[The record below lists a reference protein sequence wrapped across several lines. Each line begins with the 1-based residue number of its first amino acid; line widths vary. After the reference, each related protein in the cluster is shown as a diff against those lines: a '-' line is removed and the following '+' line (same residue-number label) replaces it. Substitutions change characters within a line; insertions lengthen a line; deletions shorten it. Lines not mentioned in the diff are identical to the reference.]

1 MNEILKKKIEEYDNE
16 YIGRIYRNKCEYELT
31 NTMCKNAINEEL
43 GTSYAESTLRGIAKI
58 YNETYELILERVL
71 NKDNNECLKGLEIK
85 KKSLEV
91 ESNKQI
97 KEQEKEL
104 DKIKKEKE
112 KYEKELDKLDAKEE
126 KRLRVIENGEYYTI
140 SSNKR
145 EIKVSKEK
153 VKEIKKIYCDEN
165 GIGVSQLCRKLDIPR
180 RDFMLIKYAFNI
192 VHDDVPYLDEE
203 LECEDNID
211 SLVEETIERRK
222 EKYFLKLQEEEIN
235 KMKQELK
242 SYRNKDYL
250 YDKIFDKLSEIEIN
264 PVKYNVELRP
274 SIKTR
279 CGLLDL
285 EDMHVGI
292 KSNNLFNK
300 YDVETAYLR
309 GTELTK
315 EIIKTSSELGIT
327 ELYVNNLG
335 DNITGI
341 IHDSLIAESEIPV
354 EEQVKVATEII
365 LNMLISFADCGLFSK
380 VHYSAV
386 NGNHGRIS
394 IKEKTPNDMHNFE
407 TFITWGIELSL
418 ASSEYADKILIEKNY
433 LDEGVISTEI
443 NGCRIL
449 STHGHNDKFG
459 KIVQDLIL
467 MFGDAVEVHTAHLHH
482 NKSDEIHCRELF
494 MGRSFA
500 GTDTYAKDGR
510 HTSKAGQRLY
520 VYSEGEREFI
530 RDIIFK

>member
-1 MNEILKKKIEEYDNE
+1 
-16 YIGRIYRNKCEYELT
+16 
-31 NTMCKNAINEEL
+31 L
-43 GTSYAESTLRGIAKI
+43 GYLVD
-58 YNETYELILERVL
+58 ETLERKK
-71 NKDNNECLKGLEIK
+71 NK
-85 KKSLEV
+85 
-91 ESNKQI
+91 
-97 KEQEKEL
+97 
-104 DKIKKEKE
+104 
-112 KYEKELDKLDAKEE
+112 
-126 KRLRVIENGEYYTI
+126 
-140 SSNKR
+140 
-145 EIKVSKEK
+145 
-153 VKEIKKIYCDEN
+153 
-165 GIGVSQLCRKLDIPR
+165 
-180 RDFMLIKYAFNI
+180 F
-192 VHDDVPYLDEE
+192 
-203 LECEDNID
+203 
-211 SLVEETIERRK
+211 
-222 EKYFLKLQEEEIN
+222 FLKLQEEEIN

-242 SYRNKDYL
+242 AYRSRDYL
-250 YDKIFDKLSEIEIN
+250 YDKIFEKLSEIEIN
-264 PVKYNVELRP
+264 PVKYNVELKP
-274 SIKTR
+274 SNKVR
-279 CGLLDL
+279 YGLLDL
-285 EDMHVGI
+285 EDMHIGI

-309 GTELTK
+309 GGELTQ
-315 EIIKTSSELGIT
+315 EIIKTSAELGIT

-335 DNITGI
+335 DNVTGI

-365 LNMLISFADCGLFSK
+365 LNMLISFSDCGLFNK

-394 IKEKTPNDMHNFE
+394 IKEKTPNDKHNFE
-407 TFITWGIELSL
+407 TFITWGIELAL
-418 ASSEYADKILIEKNY
+418 ANSEYADKILIEKNY

-443 NGCRIL
+443 NGSRIL

-520 VYSEGEREFI
+520 IYSEGKREFI
-530 RDIIFK
+530 RDIVFK